1 MKPIKTNLPN
11 HSPIPQGPL
20 SSVRFPISPA
30 HTTLPTFMDSAAA
43 LQEAILDNLKSRK
56 WRAGHRIPTERSFSE
71 QSGLSRAAVRRVLA
85 GLKERG
91 LITQTVGS
99 GTYVSANISEALAA
113 TPEGAPVRS
122 ASPAELMSARLA
134 LEPAIIDMVIG
145 NANSADFE
153 RMHECCS
160 KAEAATTLEDF
171 ERWDS
176 LLHEVIA
183 DAAHN
188 SFISSV
194 FHLMNQARSDAEW
207 GMLKRRSA
215 TPERRLDYQR
225 EHRALVEALQQ
236 RDAARAKELC
246 AGHLLHVR
254 VNMLG
259 S

>member
-1 MKPIKTNLPN
+1 
-11 HSPIPQGPL
+11 
-20 SSVRFPISPA
+20 
-30 HTTLPTFMDSAAA
+30 MDSAAA

-113 TPEGAPVRS
+113 TPEGAPAHS

-246 AGHLLHVR
+246 VGHLLHVR